1 MFLNF
6 GRFFGFGIQSK
17 MDTLLKQDNLTLET
31 ILNEE
36 DILSELKNQSSG
48 KFADFIVQH
57 PNEYSKMIYY
67 ITNDV
72 TDREQD
78 RNTCI
83 KYPFLISEILGSE
96 NEKLINFLFEKQ
108 GDISQEEIQNPLEDQ
123 PTESQTQEFQN
134 DNENLRQKLLP
145 DLLSI
150 LEHDSLLITSAG
162 YFTKIISA
170 IIHKRGYDFWEYL
183 KSNPEI
189 ISNLFKHANIR
200 HITEIFEKLIILDTC
215 QEEHEERLF
224 IQERQLLIARLLKY
238 LKGQSHQNTII
249 TNVCESLIEVYKRA
263 LMSLD
268 TMEVLREILL
278 TVEKPVFFMS
288 LAFDTQN
295 SSLYNLLNVQYEFY
309 NKMSQLEEK
318 HYDIQFST
326 LYKPVID
333 ESTKALIQQNILR
346 ASFQT
351 TYGATVKPLGDSK
364 LALIQLIVQLL
375 QRQELTII
383 FQKGQIFQ
391 QVINLVLD
399 YQTNN
404 QLHILF
410 DKMIV
415 AIIDSKQPHLH
426 ELLFQ
431 DTNFLN
437 FLIINNG
444 IEERKKKHGYQG
456 ILTKITNYINSNKVL
471 EQNQAVQTAIAN
483 IQIEWQKYI
492 EELKVVNQIE
502 QVWLLGINP
511 RFREQVNVDLYSP
524 PLLWPDPTGSSQYQT
539 TNNQTAESSEA
550 QQDSQEENSTDNQYQ
565 NNNQQTDQF
574 DLEEAQIENEKEAP
588 LEVVQVKEEN
598 LEQLEEQQIQ
608 KHEEQ
613 ILDSPVYVSDVQ
625 LKFYYEN
632 VPEQTQDASEQQPK
646 LIAEEQPQEITEKKE
661 ESNQEQHEQNK
672 DQIQEEQNLN
682 QEQKN
687 QEEQQPKQ
695 EEQQKNQEEQQPNQE
710 QIQQNQEEQQPKQE
724 EQQQNQEEQQ
734 PKQEE
739 QQQNQE
745 EQQQNHEEQQPK
757 QEEQQQNH
765 EEQQPKQEEQLP
777 QKDEQLLQQDEQK
790 LQVQQQEPQT
800 ENNENQEQ
808 IEQSKQPQEE
818 A

>member
-1 MFLNF
+1 
-6 GRFFGFGIQSK
+6 
-17 MDTLLKQDNLTLET
+17 MDTLLKQDNLTLEA

-36 DILSELKNQSSG
+36 DILSELKNQSSS

-83 KYPFLISEILGSE
+83 KYPFLISEVLGSE

-123 PTESQTQEFQN
+123 PTESQPQEFQN

-215 QEEHEERLF
+215 QEEHDERLF

-238 LKGQSHQNTII
+238 LKGQSHQNSII
-249 TNVCESLIEVYKRA
+249 TNICESLIEVYKRA

-278 TVEKPVFFMS
+278 TIEKPAFFMS

-309 NKMSQLEEK
+309 TKMSQLEEK

-326 LYKPVID
+326 LYSPVID
-333 ESTKALIQQNILR
+333 ESIKALIQQDILR

-364 LALIQLIVQLL
+364 LSLIQLIVQLI
-375 QRQELTII
+375 QKQELAII
-383 FQKGQIFQ
+383 FQQGQIFQ

-399 YQTNN
+399 YSTNN

-410 DKMIV
+410 EKMIV
-415 AIIDSKQPHLH
+415 AIINSKQPHLH

-431 DTNFLN
+431 TNFLN

-444 IEERKKKHGYQG
+444 LEERKKKHGYQG
-456 ILTKITNYINSNKVL
+456 ILTKITNYINSPNVL
-471 EQNQAVQTAIAN
+471 EQYLVVQTAIAN
-483 IQIEWQKYI
+483 IQNDWQKYI

-502 QVWLLGINP
+502 QAWLLGINP
-511 RFREQVNVDLYSP
+511 KFREQVNVDSFSP
-524 PLLWPDPTGSSQYQT
+524 PLLWPEPLGSGQYQT
-539 TNNQTAESSEA
+539 TNNQTAETSENSET
-550 QQDSQEENSTDNQYQ
+550 QQDSQEENSNHNQYQ
-565 NNNQQTDQF
+565 DSNEYNQPADQF
-574 DLEEAQIENEKEAP
+574 DSEEAQIDNEKEAP
-588 LEVVQVKEEN
+588 LEVVQVREEN

-608 KHEEQ
+608 KHEQQ
-613 ILDSPVYVSDVQ
+613 ILDSPVYVTDVQ
-625 LKFYYEN
+625 LQFQYEN
-632 VPEQTQDASEQQPK
+632 IPEQTKEVSEQQPN
-646 LIAEEQPQEITEKKE
+646 LIQEEQPQEMAQHKE
-661 ESNQEQHEQNK
+661 ESNQEQQQQSK
-672 DQIQEEQNLN
+672 DQIQEEQNLH
-682 QEQKN
+682 QEQQK
-687 QEEQQPKQ
+687 QEEQQPQKDEQLPMLEEQQPKQ
-695 EEQQKNQEEQQPNQE
+695 EEQQ
-710 QIQQNQEEQQPKQE
+710 PKQE
-724 EQQQNQEEQQ
+724 ELQPQQDEQQ
-734 PKQEE
+734 PQQE
-739 QQQNQE
+739 
-745 EQQQNHEEQQPK
+745 K
-757 QEEQQQNH
+757 
-765 EEQQPKQEEQLP
+765 QLP
-777 QKDEQLLQQDEQK
+777 QKDEQLPQKDDLQPQKDEQQPQEEKQLPQQDEQK
-790 LQVQQQEPQT
+790 LQVEQQLPQT
-800 ENNENQEQ
+800 EDHENKEQ
-808 IEQSKQPQEE
+808 IEQPKQPQEE